1 MAAPPMAIEACIH
14 GARMMNGM
22 CVAASN
28 MDILAQRS
36 CSPSCQPWL
45 PSAAVGR
52 RRINM
57 RKKYR
62 IGPKVGPTSR
72 R

>member
-1 MAAPPMAIEACIH
+1 
-14 GARMMNGM
+14 
-22 CVAASN
+22 

-52 RRINM
+52 RRVNM